1 MAKRPPLTKPYRLVL
16 PEGLNVQLQQHLFP
30 GDHDEHGAVIL
41 AGLAETAHE
50 VRLLAREL
58 HVAEDGQDY
67 VSGQRGY
74 RMLRAEFITR
84 HVLQARDERLVYLA
98 VHNHGGTDRVA
109 FSNDDIRSHQ
119 RGYPALLQLVRG
131 MPVGALVFTK
141 NAVAGDIW
149 IPGGGRAALEDAVV
163 VGPRRQVVRPAPTV
177 HGPSASR
184 RYDRQVRLF
193 GDRGQAIL
201 ANTKVAII
209 GLGGVGSLVAEL
221 ISRLGVG
228 RFVIVDPDRV
238 EWSNLPRLVG
248 ARKWD
253 AAPRRLAESSQPW
266 LRPLAQMLSRRKTSL
281 AKRNIE
287 RANPRA
293 AVKALALDINEP
305 EIAKL
310 HLADCDFIFLAA
322 DTMRAR
328 NVFNALVH
336 QYLIPG
342 VQMGA
347 KVICDGEG
355 KVSLVYAVTRM
366 VTPDKGCLQ
375 CSGLINAAKLQDE
388 SLSGEERRRQQ
399 YVDDEEVVAPS
410 VITLNA
416 TTSAQAAND
425 FLFYM
430 TGLSAKDASLDYVRF
445 RPAHRDFCQDEPARK
460 NPACLDCGR
469 TPRSRFAH
477 GDGKLLPVKIR
488 AAG

>member
-1 MAKRPPLTKPYRLVL
+1 MAKRPSLTKPYRLVL
-16 PEGLNVQLQQHLFP
+16 PEELNAQLQQHLFP

-41 AGLAETAHE
+41 AGRAETAHE

-58 HVAEDGQDY
+58 RLAEDGQDY
-67 VSGQRGY
+67 VPGQRGY
-74 RMLRAEFITR
+74 RMLRAEFINR

-98 VHNHGGTDRVA
+98 VHNHGGTDQVA
-109 FSNDDIRSHQ
+109 FSDDDIRSHQ
-119 RGYPALLQLVRG
+119 RGYPALLQIARG
-131 MPVGALVFTK
+131 MPVGALVFAK

-149 IPGGGRAALEDAVV
+149 IPGGGRVALESAVV
-163 VGPRRQVVRPAPTV
+163 VGSRRQVVRPAPIT
-177 HGPSASR
+177 HGPPVSR

-209 GLGGVGSLVAEL
+209 GLGGVGSLIAEL
-221 ISRLGVG
+221 IGRLGVG

-238 EWSNLPRLVG
+238 EWTNLPRLVG

-253 AAPRRLAESSQPW
+253 AAPRRLAESSHPW
-266 LRPLAQMLSRRKTSL
+266 LRPLARMLSRRKTSL

-293 AVKALALDINEP
+293 EVKALALDINEP
-305 EIAKL
+305 EIAKR

-347 KVICDGEG
+347 KIMCDGDG
-355 KVSLVYAVTRM
+355 KVSQVYAVARM

-388 SLSGEERRRQQ
+388 SLSGEERRRQR

-430 TGLSAKDASLDYVRF
+430 TGLARQDASPDYIRY
-445 RPAHRDFCQDEPARK
+445 RPTHREFCSDEPAQK
-460 NPACLDCGR
+460 PTCLDCGR
-469 TPRSRFAH
+469 PPRSRFAY
-477 GDGKLLPVKIR
+477 GDGRRLPVKFLV
-488 AAG
+488 AD